1 MAKSDSNKVAHIE
14 LLLNGNKARNV
25 LEGLRRGA
33 ESLKKELEELKATG
47 LPDDDKR
54 VKQLTAALKDATSA
68 VNAAERNL
76 IDFDN
81 IVKNLSSQSLKKL
94 EAAARQLKKQM
105 SYLNNDDPKLNEL
118 IKQYQ
123 TINEQIDNITN
134 RWKKQNTELN
144 QTEKELLDIKKIIDS
159 LDTQSVDVLEK
170 AKSQIKKEYTSVSPT
185 DPKMKELAAQ
195 YKIIDERISD
205 INNGLKRQN
214 TELDSSEK
222 ELLDIKKIVDT
233 LDTQSLKIL
242 NQAKAQIEKD
252 LNETIPGS
260 EQMAELSEQY
270 KVIKNRISEVSD
282 TWKKQEEV
290 IEDVEEELL
299 DVNKILKELN
309 KQDLATLTKA
319 MRQVRDEM
327 EHTAANSPKMK
338 ELAKQY
344 QALDDQVSKITGSW
358 QRQDGAITSITRR
371 LAAYVSVYG
380 GFNLITDRLRQLV
393 TRNLEFSDSLADIQ
407 KTTGL
412 SANGVAELSY
422 QISKIDTR
430 TSVQALHEL
439 AYEAGKLGIG
449 SEGVEGVAGFVR
461 AADKISV
468 ALGEE
473 LGGAEAIKELMKM
486 NDVLGLTQKMGIE
499 KSLMA
504 TWLPVP
510 QSIFWDNLQPQTRI
524 I

>member
-170 AKSQIKKEYTSVSPT
+170 AKSQIT
-185 DPKMKELAAQ
+185 
-195 YKIIDERISD
+195 R
-205 INNGLKRQN
+205 
-214 TELDSSEK
+214 
-222 ELLDIKKIVDT
+222 
-233 LDTQSLKIL
+233 
-242 NQAKAQIEKD
+242 
-252 LNETIPGS
+252 
-260 EQMAELSEQY
+260 
-270 KVIKNRISEVSD
+270 SD
-282 TWKKQEEV
+282 TIN
-290 IEDVEEELL
+290 IEIETSRWPVREGSLL
-299 DVNKILKELN
+299 SNAIY
-309 KQDLATLTKA
+309 ATC
-319 MRQVRDEM
+319 
-327 EHTAANSPKMK
+327 
-338 ELAKQY
+338 
-344 QALDDQVSKITGSW
+344 
-358 QRQDGAITSITRR
+358 
-371 LAAYVSVYG
+371 
-380 GFNLITDRLRQLV
+380 
-393 TRNLEFSDSLADIQ
+393 
-407 KTTGL
+407 
-412 SANGVAELSY
+412 
-422 QISKIDTR
+422 
-430 TSVQALHEL
+430 
-439 AYEAGKLGIG
+439 
-449 SEGVEGVAGFVR
+449 EG
-461 AADKISV
+461 
-468 ALGEE
+468 
-473 LGGAEAIKELMKM
+473 
-486 NDVLGLTQKMGIE
+486 
-499 KSLMA
+499 
-504 TWLPVP
+504 
-510 QSIFWDNLQPQTRI
+510 
-524 I
+524 